1 MVEDYESVIRKDGD
15 EPSAEERDE
24 ARARGQKTVAWLEE
38 HCDWEPF
45 GGDW

>member
-15 EPSAEERDE
+15 E
-24 ARARGQKTVAWLEE
+24 ARARGQTTVAWLEA